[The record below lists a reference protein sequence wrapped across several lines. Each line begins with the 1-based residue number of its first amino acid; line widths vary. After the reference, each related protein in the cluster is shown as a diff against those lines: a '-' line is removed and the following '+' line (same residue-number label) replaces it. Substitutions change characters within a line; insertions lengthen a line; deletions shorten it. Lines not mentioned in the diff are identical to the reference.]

1 MILTGDCLDILPTL
15 EAESVQCCVTSPPYY
30 GLRDYGCAG
39 QIGLEATPEAYV
51 EKLVAV
57 FREVRRVLRDD
68 GTVWLNLGDSYAN
81 DTKWGG
87 TTGGKHV
94 SALHGEQIGRGK
106 RQTGLKP
113 KDLIGIPWLVAKA
126 LQAPYYTGRIK
137 AERDRIYLAATI
149 DAEGTICG
157 FTHKRKDNGDIRRG
171 IHVTVTNS
179 NVRMLNECYRIW
191 KTSKQ
196 DHNCHGKGHF
206 GKLDMFRWIAHD
218 LSEKQQLLAE
228 LYPYFICKQ
237 KQALLAWNFLEIS
250 KQARGRNKGAEG
262 DENREKSAWVVH
274 ALSRLNHLE
283 PVDIPSWI
291 KEPPSQFE
299 PGWYLRQDI
308 IWAKPNPMP
317 ESVTDRCTKSHEYIF
332 LLTKN
337 ARYFYDAEAVK
348 EAANYD
354 GRKDTMMKGSDKYK
368 TSVVPGQAEHTM
380 ASQGNERWNWQ
391 DGIAYR
397 NRRSVWTITT
407 KPFNGA
413 KMMADYVGDDGK
425 PYKLSKDCP
434 VHGRLANRVKPQRG
448 LDDGQSNLDS
458 IHNLDKHNYPVSEPS
473 SESDSMPLNS
483 NDMKSF
489 EGHNGRIPASRDGNK
504 TPGLFETHSFDGQE
518 TDGETSFDTKNIH
531 IPAMRPADSSD
542 CLNPGSSEIATLHS
556 KQNHK
561 STFQTASCDK
571 VSGKIPCHKPDK
583 KQPVLIA
590 DLDLPCDISITA
602 KCTCQVITCDHF
614 ATFPPEIP
622 EICIKAGSKIGD
634 TILDPFSGAGTT
646 GYVAERLGRKYIGI
660 ELNPAYAEMGAKRIE
675 AARMPLFC

>member
-1 MILTGDCLDILPTL
+1 MIYKGDCLIVIPMLQGK
-15 EAESVQCCVTSPPYY
+15 SVQMVCTSPPYY
-30 GLRDYGCAG
+30 GLRDYGVDG

-51 EKLVAV
+51 EKLVVV
-57 FREVRRVLRDD
+57 FREVRRVLKDD
-68 GTVWLNLGDSYAN
+68 GTLWLNLGDSYNGSGKGAN
-81 DTKWGG
+81 ADGSAGKAGKINSGSKGTQEGTFTKSN
-87 TTGGKHV
+87 V
-94 SALHGEQIGRGK
+94 L
-106 RQTGLKP
+106 GLKP
-113 KDLIGIPWLVAKA
+113 KDLIGIPWMVAFA
-126 LQAPYYTGRIK
+126 LRA
-137 AERDRIYLAATI
+137 D
-149 DAEGTICG
+149 
-157 FTHKRKDNGDIRRG
+157 
-171 IHVTVTNS
+171 
-179 NVRMLNECYRIW
+179 
-191 KTSKQ
+191 
-196 DHNCHGKGHF
+196 
-206 GKLDMFRWIAHD
+206 
-218 LSEKQQLLAE
+218 
-228 LYPYFICKQ
+228 
-237 KQALLAWNFLEIS
+237 
-250 KQARGRNKGAEG
+250 
-262 DENREKSAWVVH
+262 
-274 ALSRLNHLE
+274 
-283 PVDIPSWI
+283 
-291 KEPPSQFE
+291 
-299 PGWYLRQDI
+299 GWYLRSDI
-308 IWAKPNPMP
+308 IWSKPNPMP
-317 ESVTDRCTKSHEYIF
+317 ESVTDRCTKAHEYIF
-332 LLTKN
+332 LLTKS

-348 EAANYD
+348 EDSVDPESIN
-354 GRKDTMMKGSDKYK
+354 GRRKRNPRLCDL
-368 TSVVPGQAEHTM
+368 
-380 ASQGNERWNWQ
+380 QGDVKLKQNFDRLNGEV
-391 DGIAYR
+391 YEKK

-622 EICIKAGSKIGD
+622 EICIKAGSKKGD
-634 TILDPFSGAGTT
+634 TVLDPFAGAGTT
-646 GYVAERLGRKYIGI
+646 GLVAERLGRNFIGI
-660 ELNPAYAEMGAKRIE
+660 ELNGNYVEMAEKR
-675 AARMPLFC
+675 LFNIQPTLWSQKLK